1 MPLQTEAERA
11 RRARMKAKETKP
23 MVSVEVEYLGEE
35 FEVDIVCPKWAMH
48 KLNGGEPS
56 DAFEEEGGEQMWD
69 LYVKEHGEKQAKK
82 VFDERAANERAAEMA
97 KNDERIARLKDSF
110 DIFDED
116 GSGELSTDEVLT
128 ILTRMSGGAPL
139 TEEDAKEFIAEFD
152 RNGDGF
158 LNVSEFII
166 AMGVVS
172 DAYDADGDGV
182 ADMKQGGGEY
192 DGKEEEFAEK
202 LALGENLTV
211 AGMEHDNIHKMTE
224 DARKLQGV

>member
-1 MPLQTEAERA
+1 MFRK
-11 RRARMKAKETKP
+11 RRHNAPTHAAD
-23 MVSVEVEYLGEE
+23 YL
-35 FEVDIVCPKWAMH
+35 C
-48 KLNGGEPS
+48 
-56 DAFEEEGGEQMWD
+56 
-69 LYVKEHGEKQAKK
+69 
-82 VFDERAANERAAEMA
+82 VF
-97 KNDERIARLKDSF
+97 
-110 DIFDED
+110 
-116 GSGELSTDEVLT
+116 
-128 ILTRMSGGAPL
+128 GAPL
-139 TEEDAKEFIAEFD
+139 LILPHVQFD